1 MRYVLRILLAIL
13 IMSALIQQPSYA
25 KSSDLYKYLSVP
37 GARATL
43 PVEAAKEPFSK
54 KFVDHARERFNN
66 FHLQMGGDHALYYL
80 MNLPEFMPTAMSMP
94 AVKFKRLKRD
104 IQEDLDKIEVK
115 TDSEGVLT
123 LSDYSVHPTFRH
135 QGIMMVHQGKVVFE
149 AFPGMTK
156 TDMHVWM
163 SSAKTTVGLVSA
175 MLAEEGKIDVSQPI
189 TQYVPELAG
198 TAWDSLSVL
207 NVLNHTTALDS
218 EETGESVLDP
228 NSVIVS
234 YFSAIFGT
242 PNSGGC
248 QTEDTVSVLRA
259 FWPLYEEEPGAV
271 FRYSSPNTDV
281 LTMMIE
287 HIEEKPWAAVFEER
301 VWGKLNARMPAMFN
315 MRPEGVA
322 LPLGLMSTTLE
333 DMARYGV
340 LFTPSWQAVAQ
351 EDVVSD
357 AVLTRIQ
364 TGGDPEA
371 FKDSAKDESGFKS
384 FGGERAES
392 NSYQWDW
399 IFEDGAMAKSGNL
412 NQLIYVD
419 PERDFVGVVV
429 STTPYVAPY
438 GETKAPAFMRA
449 AAKFLHGK

>member
-1 MRYVLRILLAIL
+1 MRYVLRILLAIV

-25 KSSDLYKYLSVP
+25 ENSDLYKYLSVP

-94 AVKFKRLKRD
+94 AVEFKPLERAPNKDVAD
-104 IQEDLDKIEVK
+104 IVIE
-115 TDSEGVLT
+115 TDSEGPLK
-123 LSDYSVHPTFRH
+123 LSKYSKKETFRH
-135 QGIMMVHQGKVVFE
+135 QGIMMIHKGKVVFE
-149 AFPGMTK
+149 AFPGMNE

-163 SSAKTTVGLVSA
+163 SSAKTTVGLISA
-175 MLAEEGKIDVSQPI
+175 MLAEEDEIDVSQPI
-189 TQYVPELAG
+189 TKYVPELAG
-198 TAWDSLSVL
+198 TAWDNLSVL
-207 NVLNHTTALDS
+207 NLLNHTSGLDS
-218 EETGESVLDP
+218 EETGESILDP
-228 NSVIVS
+228 NSIIVS

-242 PNSGGC
+242 PSSGGC
-248 QTEDTVSVLRA
+248 PIEDTVSVMRA
-259 FWPLYEEEPGAV
+259 FSPLYGEEPGEV

-287 HIEEKPWAAVFEER
+287 HVEKKPWAAVFEER
-301 VWGKLNARMPAMFN
+301 VWGKLGARMPAMFS

-357 AVLTRIQ
+357 DVLQRIQ
-364 TGGDPEA
+364 EGGDPEA
-371 FKDSAKDESGFKS
+371 FAGSAKDESGFKS

-399 IFEDGAMAKSGNL
+399 IFEDRAMAKSGNL
-412 NQLIYVD
+412 NQIIYVD
-419 PERDFVGVVV
+419 PKRDFVGVAL
-429 STTPYVAPY
+429 STAPYVEPY
-438 GETKAPAFMRA
+438 GETKAPAYMRK
-449 AAKFLHGK
+449 AAKLLAGE